1 MGAIQ
6 TQLAK
11 RRQEVIGRSMA
22 FQARLVENV
31 FGAMFSSSKLGVDLA
46 DGTSV
51 GRVIRRAA
59 TDRAASSDPVPRLL
73 PGAAGL
79 RAEAPPP
86 EVHRVRSR
94 VAGDHRRDEDDS
106 GDFAQATG
114 AVAFGVDTTEFVL
127 G

>member
-46 DGTSV
+46 E
-51 GRVIRRAA
+51 A
-59 TDRAASSDPVPRLL
+59 TQHGSAPLD
-73 PGAAGL
+73 
-79 RAEAPPP
+79 APPTP
-86 EVHRVRSR
+86 R
-94 VAGDHRRDEDDS
+94 AP
-106 GDFAQATG
+106 TLG
-114 AVAFGVDTTEFVL
+114 ALRFL
-127 G
+127 S